1 MSQSLSVTAPA
12 RDLTPDVLRGFALLG
27 ILLVNLAYFSH
38 GSLDGVRGDSV
49 DGVGNQVAVMVMIA
63 LFQGK
68 FYLLF
73 SFLFGYSS
81 LYITKGE
88 RSGRKRWI
96 GRSVLLMVF
105 GAVHFTFLW
114 HGDILFLYGAFGL
127 LLVAFM
133 FRSDSALS
141 VWAWVL
147 WGLSA
152 FVMSSLSV
160 LTWAGERAG
169 FGFDVSEPALDQVMR
184 KGTYPES
191 IGPRLELWTEGS
203 IGGVLLQGGLVFAAF
218 LVGILAARRK
228 LLTDNVNQLTLGTM
242 LRWGWGLGLPLQVL
256 AAVFFLSNEMSATTS
271 EGAYFGALT
280 FGFMTAPLLS
290 MAYLATIILLLQRKP
305 AIISWLR
312 FPGRMAL
319 TNYIAQSVALSVLF
333 GPWGLGLFQSVDYW
347 LAFVIALGVFAILSA
362 VSVAWLS
369 AFRQGPLEWLMGI
382 LTRRAPA
389 QSSHAREIDK
399 A

>member
-1 MSQSLSVTAPA
+1 MSETALVTTRP

-27 ILLVNLAYFSH
+27 ILLVNLAFFSH
-38 GSLDGVRGDSV
+38 GSLDGVRGQSV
-49 DGVGNQVAVMVMIA
+49 DGVGNQAAAMVMIA

-105 GAVHFTFLW
+105 GALHFTYLW

-133 FRSDSALS
+133 FRSDTALK

-147 WGLSA
+147 WGVSA

-169 FGFDVSEPALDQVMR
+169 FGFDVPEPALDQVMR
-184 KGTYPES
+184 EGTYLES
-191 IGPRLELWTEGS
+191 IGPRVALWTEGS

-218 LVGILAARRK
+218 LVGVLAARNA
-228 LLTDNVNQLTLGTM
+228 LLTDNVDQLRLRPM
-242 LRWGWGLGLPLQVL
+242 IRWGFGLGLPLQVL
-256 AAVFFLSNEMSATTS
+256 AAMFFLSNEMSATTS

-280 FGFMTAPLLS
+280 LGFMTAPLLS
-290 MAYLATIILLLQRKP
+290 MAYIATIIIFLRKKP

-333 GPWGLGLFQSVDYW
+333 GPWGLGLFQSIDFW
-347 LAFVIALGVFAILSA
+347 LAFLIALGVFATLSA
-362 VSVAWLS
+362 LGVAWLS
-369 AFRQGPLEWLMGI
+369 VFRQGPLEWLMGF
-382 LTRRAPA
+382 LTRRPPA
-389 QSSHAREIDK
+389 QSPPAEEINK
-399 A
+399 V

>member
-1 MSQSLSVTAPA
+1 MSEPVSVKTPT

-27 ILLVNLAYFSH
+27 ILLVNLAFFSH
-38 GSLDGVRGDSV
+38 SSLDGIRGDNV

-88 RSGRKRWI
+88 KAGRKRWV
-96 GRSVLLMVF
+96 GRSLLLMVL
-105 GAVHFTFLW
+105 GALHFSFLW

-133 FRSDSALS
+133 FRSNRTLT
-141 VWAWVL
+141 VWSWVL

-152 FVMSSLSV
+152 FVMSALSL
-160 LTWAGERAG
+160 LTWAGEVAG
-169 FGFDVSEPALDQVMR
+169 FDFDIPEPALDQVMR
-184 KGTYPES
+184 DGGYSDS
-191 IGPRLELWTEGS
+191 IGPRVGLWAEG
-203 IGGVLLQGGLVFAAF
+203 ITGGVLLQGGLVLAAF
-218 LVGILAARRK
+218 LVGILAARKK
-228 LLTDNVNQLTLGTM
+228 LLTDNRDQLKIKKMLG
-242 LRWGWGLGLPLQVL
+242 WGLGLGLPLQIL
-256 AAVFFLSNEMSATTS
+256 AGWLYVSNELSDTTS
-271 EGAYFGALT
+271 EGAYFGAVT

-290 MAYLATIILLLQRKP
+290 MAYIAIIVVVLDRKP
-305 AIISWLR
+305 RLISWLR

-319 TNYIAQSVALSVLF
+319 TNYIAQSVALSLLF

-347 LAFVIALGVFAILSA
+347 LAFVIALAIFAVFSA
-362 VSVAWLS
+362 LSVAWLS
-369 AFRQGPLEWLMGI
+369 VFRQGPLEWLMGV
-382 LTRRAPA
+382 LTKRG
-389 QSSHAREIDK
+389 SSK
-399 A
+399 AAHTEANNHN